1 MKIALIGDSLTEGR
15 PGVSF
20 ANMLK
25 EKYSDIK
32 FVNLGKP
39 GESVKSLYT
48 RLMNEQLEMDYDLSF
63 LWIGVNDVYS
73 KLLSVQAQPVA
84 KDLEEFKEYYVKVLA
99 LIIESSKKVITVTP
113 AIVGENMNNASN
125 IEIKQM
131 NVLIESIASKYEN
144 VSFLNMQSVFFHH
157 LSEVNPSDYMNTK
170 VMRVMMD
177 VLMYRKASRVDKISK
192 KRGLHLTLDGIHLN
206 SVGAQIVADC
216 YSTIVHDLI
225 NENQL
230 TIGRFD

>member
-20 ANMLK
+20 FNILK
-25 EKYSDIK
+25 EQFPNIT

-39 GESVKSLYT
+39 GESVISLYN
-48 RLMNEQLEMDYDLSF
+48 RLTKTKLESDYDLAF

-84 KDLEEFKEYYVKVLA
+84 KDPNEFKDYYEKVLK
-99 LIIESSKKVITVTP
+99 LVNESAKKVVAVTP

-125 IEIKQM
+125 NEIKELNKLIHSSVNNHQ
-131 NVLIESIASKYEN
+131 NVD
-144 VSFLNMQSVFFHH
+144 FLDLHAVFSQR
-157 LSEVNPSDYMNTK
+157 LSTVNSTDYISTK

-177 VLMYRKASRVDKISK
+177 ILYKKPSKIDKVSK
-192 KRGLHLTLDGIHLN
+192 ERGLHLTLDGIHLN
-206 SVGAQIVADC
+206 STGAQIVAET
-216 YSTIVHDLI
+216 YATKINHLI
-225 NENQL
+225 YNIHEAIQ
-230 TIGRFD
+230 